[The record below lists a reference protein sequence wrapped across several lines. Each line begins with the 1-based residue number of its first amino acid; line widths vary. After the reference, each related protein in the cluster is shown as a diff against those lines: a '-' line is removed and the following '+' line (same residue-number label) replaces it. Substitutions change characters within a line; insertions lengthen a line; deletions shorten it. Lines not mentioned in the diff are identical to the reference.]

1 MLENN
6 FYTYACFSRLFR
18 IKYYDSSDTRKKALV
33 LILKGINYL
42 VILCSSKLVFRL
54 KIFLSVAEDK
64 LNFVTLVAQPQ
75 HGSPQMTLG
84 LHCSEALQKMR

>member
-1 MLENN
+1 MLYSLCRTNILPRN
-6 FYTYACFSRLFR
+6 
-18 IKYYDSSDTRKKALV
+18 KALV
-33 LILKGINYL
+33 LKGINYL

-64 LNFVTLVAQPQ
+64 LNSVTLAAPLQ

-84 LHCSEALQKMR
+84 QHCSEALQKMR

>member
-1 MLENN
+1 MPFEIKTN
-6 FYTYACFSRLFR
+6 ALFLVLDE
-18 IKYYDSSDTRKKALV
+18 YSSDTRNKALV

-84 LHCSEALQKMR
+84 QHCSEALQKMR

>member
-1 MLENN
+1 MLDFPDCLE
-6 FYTYACFSRLFR
+6 
-18 IKYYDSSDTRKKALV
+18 SSIMILPTQGKKHYPVV

-84 LHCSEALQKMR
+84 QHCSEALQKMR